1 VIGKACKNVS
11 KDKALDYVLGYT
23 VANDVSARRW
33 QSTPKG
39 GSQWCFAKGFDT
51 FCPLGPVVTSTLV
64 IPNPNR
70 LKLSCVLNGKIVQE
84 SNTEDMIFDV
94 PTIIEF
100 LSQGTTLTPGTVI
113 LTGTPEGVGF
123 TRKPPI
129 FLSQGDHVTVEVER
143 IGKLT
148 NPVINE

>member
-1 VIGKACKNVS
+1 MS
-11 KDKALDYVLGYT
+11 KKEQALDYVLGYT
-23 VANDVSARRW
+23 VANDVSARKW
-33 QSTPKG
+33 QVQRG
-39 GSQWCFAKGFDT
+39 GSQWCFGKGFDT
-51 FCPLGPVVTSTLV
+51 FCPLGPVIASPQA

-70 LKLSCVLNGKIVQE
+70 LQLSCVLNDQTVQK

-100 LSQGTTLTPGTVI
+100 LSQGTTLSPGTVI

-123 TRKPPI
+123 SRKPPI
-129 FLSQGDHVTVEVER
+129 FLAHGDLVSVEIED

-148 NPVINE
+148 NPVLNE